1 MDEHDEDILWGELH
15 VDEIAEL
22 LGDLGVEM
30 SPEDLQQ
37 LSLLVKQVGG
47 LEQAWEVLE
56 ELEELERRAA

>member
-1 MDEHDEDILWGELH
+1 MDDHDDDVPWGELH
-15 VDEIAEL
+15 VEEIAEL

-47 LEQAWEVLE
+47 LEEAWEVLE
-56 ELEELERRAA
+56 EVVREAA